1 MAISANSIIHY
12 TKNIDN
18 LIGIIKKK
26 GFKFSYCSEKLK
38 TRGSQNYAAAI
49 AMVSFCDIPLSDY
62 KKHFYNKKNSNDL
75 GYYGDYGIGLSKK
88 WASSKGLN
96 PVLYI
101 DHNSFVSH
109 SLRKTYEA
117 LIGVSHQIIDL
128 DDNSSILYA
137 KNHEAELERGG
148 VIVNKKYRFYDEREW
163 RLVPKAVDI
172 NGQPPVID
180 DKKYRSSVLFYN
192 QTIENYLLK
201 FILNDI
207 SYIIVKE
214 PSEISLVYEALST
227 VFEIDLINLYSITV
241 LTSEQIVG
249 DF

>member
-12 TKNIDN
+12 TGK
-18 LIGIIKKK
+18 LEYLLGIIRST
-26 GFKFSYCSEKLK
+26 GLRYSYCLEKLK
-38 TRGSQNYAAAI
+38 TRGSQNYSAAI

-62 KKHFYNKKNSNDL
+62 KKHFYNKKNNNDL

-109 SLRKTYEA
+109 SLRKTYES
-117 LIGVSHQIIDL
+117 LIGNSDQITDL
-128 DDNSSILYA
+128 EDNTSILYT
-137 KNHEAELERGG
+137 KNHEGELERGEK
-148 VIVNKKYRFYDEREW
+148 IVNKKYRFYDEREW
-163 RLVPKAVDI
+163 RLVPKSLDI
-172 NGQPPVID
+172 GGKPPVLNE
-180 DKKYRSSVLFYN
+180 KKYRSSTAFYN
-192 QTIENYLLK
+192 RTIEKHLLK
-201 FILNDI
+201 FKLQDI

-214 PSEISLVYEALST
+214 PSEIPLVYEALSA
-227 VFEIDLINLYSITV
+227 VFEIDIINLYSITV